1 MSIQCQSI
9 NFNIEIDHN
18 TEIYRAIH
26 SFSKKQSEDYFIKND
41 ALRKADKNKIRFSR
55 STRDSVKIK
64 LAKTLKV
71 IIVNLLLGADS
82 YHISLNAKKNDKW
95 SRYQHDIHRYRYRKQ
110 SLGILD
116 ELGFITYELGS
127 YAKGLQTTI
136 FVSPS
141 LFTRFKDC
149 GAAAIH
155 RKVNELI
162 IIRDKDKYRH
172 FNAKSFNVE
181 YKDTPQTIEL
191 REEMKLVNEIIGLH
205 TITYPRLSTGSV
217 AHTGRQRDLEET
229 PLVTPLYTD
238 PNYHQLYRVFNNGGT
253 NEGGRMYGASWI
265 NIKKELR
272 CGMLINN
279 LLCTEIDYKSMAIG
293 QLYARIG
300 RSHSDD
306 YDAYAVPELVKLK
319 IDRGAIK
326 RQTQRMLNS
335 TIPLKSFRCDDDIIK
350 QGFKGLD
357 YKFVE
362 GVIANYHQPIS
373 KYFGTGIGLEL
384 MNEEATIMI
393 NILKELHKFKIP
405 ALPLHD
411 ALITQ
416 SIHTNPV
423 RELMFTHYADF
434 YNGAHS
440 YTSVKELH

>member
-9 NFNIEIDHN
+9 NFNIEIDKN

-26 SFSKKQSEDYFIKND
+26 SFSRKQSEDYFAKSD
-41 ALRKADKNKIRFSR
+41 EVRKANKNNDKVPR
-55 STRDSVKIK
+55 STRDSVKAK
-64 LAKTLKV
+64 LTETLELIV
-71 IIVNLLLGADS
+71 VNLLLNADS
-82 YHISLNAKKNDKW
+82 YHIGLNAKKNDKW
-95 SRYQHDIHRYRYRKQ
+95 SRYQHDIYRYRYRRK
-110 SLGILD
+110 SLDILT

-136 FVSPS
+136 FTNT
-141 LFTRFKDC
+141 LLLTRFKDY
-149 GAAAIH
+149 GTAAIY

-162 IIRDKDKYRH
+162 VIRDKDKYHH

-181 YKDTPQTIEL
+181 YTDTPQIIEL
-191 REEMKLVNEIIGLH
+191 RKEMELINKIIGLH

-217 AHTGRQRDLEET
+217 THTGRQRDLEET
-229 PLVTPLYTD
+229 PLVTPLYANPD
-238 PNYHQLYRVFNNGGT
+238 YHQLYRVFNNGSV

-265 NIKKELR
+265 NIKKKLR
-272 CGMLINN
+272 YGMLINN
-279 LLCTEIDYKSMAIG
+279 LPCTEIDYKSMAVR
-293 QLYARIG
+293 QLYTRLG

-319 IDRGAIK
+319 INRKAIK
-326 RQTQRMLNS
+326 RQVQRMLNS
-335 TIPLKSFRCDDDIIK
+335 KMPLKSFRCKDDVIK

-362 GVIANYHQPIS
+362 DAIVRYHQPIS
-373 KYFGTGIGLEL
+373 EYFGTGIGLEL
-384 MNEEATIMI
+384 MNEEAMIMI
-393 NILKELHKFKIP
+393 KILKELHEINIP

-416 SIHTNPV
+416 SVHTNKV
-423 RELMFTHYADF
+423 RELMFKHYADF

-440 YTSVKELH
+440 CTSVKELH